1 MCDQAIRDTNCL
13 VMPMQP
19 GSKEPQPMPE
29 AAKDALN
36 SKEEFNTSMP
46 KRH

>member
-1 MCDQAIRDTNCL
+1 
-13 VMPMQP
+13 MQP

-36 SKEEFNTSMP
+36 SEEEFNTSVP